1 MSFDQRNLLLLLFAL
16 VLGQNEENPSLRGI
30 IDIHRLPLG
39 QKPLG
44 GQVAALVHRR
54 VVLAVLGLDGVGG
67 QEHGG
72 LRWAVDLLQQDRLLH
87 LQEEELAGDFL
98 DQLLGHVLRVVLDPQ
113 LELQRNLLLHVLRHH
128 LRGGEGGAPGK
139 RKKKGLEEEE
149 QEEDEQEEQD
159 ETLNPSMLQ
168 KKITH

>member
-16 VLGQNEENPSLRGI
+16 VLGQNEENPWLSGI

-44 GQVAALVHRR
+44 GQVAVLVHRR
-54 VVLAVLGLDGVGG
+54 VVLAVLGLHGVGG

-72 LRWAVDLLQQDRLLH
+72 LRWAVDLLQQDGLLH

-113 LELQRNLLLHVLRHH
+113 LELQRNLLLHALRHH

-139 RKKKGLEEEE
+139 RKKR
-149 QEEDEQEEQD
+149 D
-159 ETLNPSMLQ
+159 
-168 KKITH
+168 